1 MLLGEYELN
10 DMLEGQF
17 EDPLTL
23 YFTMGL
29 LVFLAIIGRCT
40 ELIISITMRNI
51 IHIVTFMYRHTI
63 ELQYILSYKFQFG
76 HGEPC
81 CCYHSF

>member
-17 EDPLTL
+17 EDPFTL

-29 LVFLAIIGRCT
+29 LVFLAIIGRYT
-40 ELIISITMRNI
+40 ELITSITMRNI
-51 IHIVTFMYRHTI
+51 MHIVIYV
-63 ELQYILSYKFQFG
+63 S
-76 HGEPC
+76 P
-81 CCYHSF
+81 YHRIAIHLVL

>member
-17 EDPLTL
+17 EDPVTM

-29 LVFLAIIGRCT
+29 LAFLAIIGRYL
-40 ELIISITMRNI
+40 ELITS
-51 IHIVTFMYRHTI
+51 
-63 ELQYILSYKFQFG
+63 YILSDYDVYSYL
-76 HGEPC
+76 C
-81 CCYHSF
+81 IAIT

>member
-17 EDPLTL
+17 EDPFTM

-29 LVFLAIIGRCT
+29 LAFLAIIGRYT
-40 ELIISITMRNI
+40 ELITSYIMRI
-51 IHIVTFMYRHTI
+51 IIYIVRYYHNV
-63 ELQYILSYKFQFG
+63 ELQYIFTYKFQFG
-76 HGEPC
+76 YGEPC
-81 CCYHSF
+81 CCYHCF